1 MELKKDA
8 RTISPEELK
17 QRPHACRLKLDEVLH
32 LFASPDTGMPLR
44 LSEDRLTLTDDEHV
58 YCIRDGLPILMPT
71 RLAPFFTTRLQVPLE
86 HYSDSF
92 LQYFLL
98 ATIKQSG
105 EVNAAPTE
113 GAAQKHFFRMA
124 NFLNDCHGLALDVG
138 CDDPSL
144 GASLLPA
151 TAQYV
156 GLDPFCSRTEP
167 FRIIGTGEF
176 LPFRKES
183 FDHVLFNTSLD
194 HIFDWRR
201 ALSQARDVLKKGG
214 RVYISTYIWEERADL
229 LTDSVHFHH
238 FRYYE
243 LLGALDELGF
253 DNVQADIY
261 ESPKGDT
268 HRHGLYLKA
277 CKQ

>member
-1 MELKKDA
+1 M
-8 RTISPEELK
+8 T
-17 QRPHACRLKLDEVLH
+17 
-32 LFASPDTGMPLR
+32 
-44 LSEDRLTLTDDEHV
+44 
-58 YCIRDGLPILMPT
+58 
-71 RLAPFFTTRLQVPLE
+71 
-86 HYSDSF
+86 
-92 LQYFLL
+92 
-98 ATIKQSG
+98 
-105 EVNAAPTE
+105 
-113 GAAQKHFFRMA
+113 
-124 NFLNDCHGLALDVG
+124 NFLNDCHGLTLDVG

-144 GASLLPA
+144 GASLLPD
-151 TAQYV
+151 TANYV
-156 GLDPFCSRTEP
+156 GLDPFCSRNEP

-201 ALSQARDVLKKGG
+201 ALSQAREVLKKGG
-214 RVYISTYIWEERADL
+214 NIYISTYIWTERADL
-229 LTDSVHFHH
+229 LPDSVHFHH

-243 LLGALDELGF
+243 LVGALDELGF
-253 DNVQADIY
+253 NNVQAEVY